1 VGQKQINF
9 MVILNL
15 LSREGNYT
23 QVRIAAFDGLFLTK
37 WYTPQIMRYVLAIMA
52 NDPSR
57 VIRRH
62 VARNACYSLALLVQM
77 GDMRSSSKEAESL
90 LIEEDGNSQEK
101 AKESKKSEMEA
112 MIKVLRKDRELGK
125 NEVLREFLMPITLYV
140 FNRLL
145 VCSPLIISRM
155 PEIDHEVR
163 WCILKLADL
172 LIRPVDETPPSVKI
186 HIPSTPV
193 TDIAPQLPTVKAAP
207 KVPRAIKSGGP
218 PSKSPIITFN
228 PPTKLKMPSS
238 DIVSPRIVPPT
249 PLAEIGKKAVVFAT
263 PEVPLKAATPKG
275 RPAKPSTKPAHVS
288 KAQSGG
294 MHLNDL
300 RASRNAL
307 KKLKA
312 NKHAALFIQPVDP
325 IRDHAPK

>member
-1 VGQKQINF
+1 MF
-9 MVILNL
+9 
-15 LSREGNYT
+15 
-23 QVRIAAFDGLFLTK
+23 
-37 WYTPQIMRYVLAIMA
+37 P
-52 NDPSR
+52 PSF
-57 VIRRH
+57 
-62 VARNACYSLALLVQM
+62 SLQPA
-77 GDMRSSSKEAESL
+77 D
-90 LIEEDGNSQEK
+90 SQ
-101 AKESKKSEMEA
+101 
-112 MIKVLRKDRELGK
+112 
-125 NEVLREFLMPITLYV
+125 
-140 FNRLL
+140 
-145 VCSPLIISRM
+145 ISRM

-193 TDIAPQLPTVKAAP
+193 TDIAPQLPAVKAP
-207 KVPRAIKSGGP
+207 SKIPRVIKSGGP
-218 PSKSPIITFN
+218 PSKSPLITFN
-228 PPTKLKMPSS
+228 LPTKLKMPPP
-238 DIVSPRIVPPT
+238 DIVSPKVVPPT
-249 PLAEIGKKAVVFAT
+249 PLAEISKKAVMFAT
-263 PEVPLKAATPKG
+263 PEVPLKAVTPKG
-275 RPAKPSTKPAHVS
+275 RPAKPSTRPAHVP

>member
-1 VGQKQINF
+1 MFSTVVF
-9 MVILNL
+9 
-15 LSREGNYT
+15 
-23 QVRIAAFDGLFLTK
+23 F
-37 WYTPQIMRYVLAIMA
+37 
-52 NDPSR
+52 
-57 VIRRH
+57 
-62 VARNACYSLALLVQM
+62 SLQPA
-77 GDMRSSSKEAESL
+77 D
-90 LIEEDGNSQEK
+90 SQ
-101 AKESKKSEMEA
+101 
-112 MIKVLRKDRELGK
+112 
-125 NEVLREFLMPITLYV
+125 
-140 FNRLL
+140 
-145 VCSPLIISRM
+145 ISRI
-155 PEIDHEVR
+155 PEIDHVVR

-193 TDIAPQLPTVKAAP
+193 TDIAPQLPAVKAPP
-207 KVPRAIKSGGP
+207 KIPRVIKSGGP
-218 PSKSPIITFN
+218 PSKSPLITFN
-228 PPTKLKMPSS
+228 PPTKLKMPPP
-238 DIVSPRIVPPT
+238 DIVSPRVVPPT

-275 RPAKPSTKPAHVS
+275 RLAKPSTKPAHVP